1 MNKQLINK
9 HKPEFK
15 ISDWINISGPTGTF
29 VDQISNINTDTYTLS
44 GTAVCYKS
52 QATLWKPKPGE
63 WCIVDNSENEDI
75 HISFMVHQWEPNSK
89 WTPIP
94 YTGPLPHF
102 IKEN

>member
-1 MNKQLINK
+1 MNKETILKVGDWIQTFERVHRIVDETHLTHLINGY
-9 HKPEFK
+9 
-15 ISDWINISGPTGTF
+15 IGPSF
-29 VDQISNINTDTYTLS
+29 
-44 GTAVCYKS
+44 C
-52 QATLWKPKPGE
+52 LWKPKLGE

-102 IKEN
+102 IKD